1 MQDCS
6 GVHSPLS
13 CGLEVYLIS
22 LLPIAFPSWPVRSG
36 DDSNFHMPF
45 AEEERGG
52 ALSEAAS
59 SLATSRRQSQVG
71 PSIVIAALCEDKGI
85 YEGDHAT
92 CMPWFCD
99 VQDGNVEGI
108 APDQSATVQVK
119 NADGQVLVFKL
130 SATSTIGALHA
141 KIARFRSGTA
151 FEIRSAF
158 PARAYTGAAVRG
170 HAIRFLHKL
179 RCGSSCAVVF
189 TRRLCCNAR

>member
-1 MQDCS
+1 MKQ
-6 GVHSPLS
+6 GA
-13 CGLEVYLIS
+13 GAR
-22 LLPIAFPSWPVRSG
+22 LLSG

-59 SLATSRRQSQVG
+59 SLATSRRQS
-71 PSIVIAALCEDKGI
+71 
-85 YEGDHAT
+85 
-92 CMPWFCD
+92 
-99 VQDGNVEGI
+99 QDGNVEGI

-158 PARAYTGAAVRG
+158 PARAYTDFAATLAEAGLVPSATLFVKG
-170 HAIRFLHKL
+170 L
-179 RCGSSCAVVF
+179 
-189 TRRLCCNAR
+189 